1 MTARLQEL
9 PWQAIADC
17 ASPLSAAFDALDTR
31 LADAVRMV
39 RARPHCTLDEL
50 RGVVVGHDRVDA
62 LLAGGRRVRAEGSLV
77 SHHGRSIS
85 VGLLLLPA
93 WRALADWCAPEP
105 VERDLVLLALAWELF
120 DHYEPVFGYLNDD
133 LTRRWPTRALV
144 RQLLAQDE
152 QQASLLNDA
161 TAVAAPLVQAGVL
174 RLLDNSPRARPLP
187 LVSG

>member
-1 MTARLQEL
+1 M
-9 PWQAIADC
+9 
-17 ASPLSAAFDALDTR
+17 
-31 LADAVRMV
+31 
-39 RARPHCTLDEL
+39 
-50 RGVVVGHDRVDA
+50 
-62 LLAGGRRVRAEGSLV
+62 